1 MVMREVFK
9 NGIINFMYNYNYNVM
24 KNFVLILAMLMATIS
39 ATNLKAQESNN
50 VEESNAK
57 CLFKFT
63 NSGLISAQNSSN
75 SYVVYEIPGMSAME
89 IKAATM
95 TTISSMYNS
104 PKDNINNLSEN
115 MIQLEGYMSR
125 VYYSVMNNG
134 DRYPVDIAF
143 NWVIQFK
150 DGKIRFNTPTFKQ
163 IYITNVPIM
172 GSLKLDMSK
181 PIQTLIDKEPD
192 RLQVATKFNNLI
204 KEIGKKAKSA
214 NDW

>member
-1 MVMREVFK
+1 
-9 NGIINFMYNYNYNVM
+9 M
-24 KNFVLILAMLMATIS
+24 KKLVLILAMLMAAVS
-39 ATNLKAQESNN
+39 ATGLKAQESND
-50 VEESNAK
+50 VKESNAK
-57 CLFKFT
+57 CYFNFT
-63 NSGLISAQNSSN
+63 NSGFISAQNLNN
-75 SYVVYEIPGMSAME
+75 SYVVYEIPGMSAAE
-89 IKAATM
+89 VKAATM

-150 DGKIRFNTPTFKQ
+150 DGKIRFNIPTFKQ
-163 IYITNVPIM
+163 IYITNVPLM

-181 PIQTLIDKEPD
+181 PIQTLIDIDSNRTLVVSE
-192 RLQVATKFNNLI
+192 FNNLI
-204 KEIGKKAKSA
+204 REISKKAKSA